1 MKKKYLFVILF
12 LTLAIFLSGCSGG
25 GIITPVT
32 DEAKIKSVVN
42 ELWLAINDQ
51 NWSKAKSYCVYGS
64 DAYYEVC
71 YIEDEFNTLHLYCN
85 IVTVNAYIDILN
97 VSIYGGYSEVYG
109 YINIVMSACGY
120 VYSNSGYGYHHLQ
133 KVGNSWKIT
142 Y

>member
-1 MKKKYLFVILF
+1 MKRKSLF
-12 LTLAIFLSGCSGG
+12 LVVFMILAIFLSGCSGVV
-25 GIITPVT
+25 TPAT
-32 DEAKIKSVVN
+32 DEAKIKNVVN

-85 IVTVNAYIDILN
+85 VVTVNAYIDILN
-97 VSIYGGYSEVYG
+97 VSIYGDYSEVYG

-120 VYSNSGYGYHHLQ
+120 VYNNSGYGYHYLQ